1 MLFLNADQGSYFAEQ
16 VGWGRILNKLAAQY
30 PNVVTVNIDDFVDS
44 LVHVF
49 NQTYVS
55 KIYAALHGADGPGV
69 SLIPTYYYGSKANFV
84 MTENPWLAHATD
96 GVLFYYMNMKGGQA
110 VCSTGCSPLPPADCP
125 FPCLFDTCAENS
137 LPSGLEDE
145 INDFATLLPA
155 SHPIHVGL
163 YFTGYGSCIPSEHWG
178 YTALKT
184 VLSMPSVSGATVY
197 TFERGPGPSPRSPG
211 KCAPVAKG
219 EVPKGKGCI
228 VADLFAKF
236 GGEEPTLGLA

>member
-1 MLFLNADQGSYFAEQ
+1 MLFVNADQGSHFAEQ

-55 KIYAALHGADGPGV
+55 KIYAALHGPDGPGV

-84 MTENPWLAHATD
+84 MTENPWL
-96 GVLFYYMNMKGGQA
+96 
-110 VCSTGCSPLPPADCP
+110 
-125 FPCLFDTCAENS
+125 
-137 LPSGLEDE
+137 
-145 INDFATLLPA
+145 
-155 SHPIHVGL
+155 
-163 YFTGYGSCIPSEHWG
+163 
-178 YTALKT
+178 
-184 VLSMPSVSGATVY
+184 